1 MGQARGGK
9 VRLLAVSGEQRL
21 KALPDVPTFAQAGAP
36 GYKVV
41 NFTGLWAPKGTPE
54 AVLSKLRQEI
64 TKAMASA
71 DVQTFATDL
80 GAVPSVLSGT
90 AFADKLKADAQLWES
105 VAVKVGIEKQ

>member
-1 MGQARGGK
+1 
-9 VRLLAVSGEQRL
+9 
-21 KALPDVPTFAQAGAP
+21 
-36 GYKVV
+36 
-41 NFTGLWAPKGTPE
+41 
-54 AVLSKLRQEI
+54 
-64 TKAMASA
+64 MASA